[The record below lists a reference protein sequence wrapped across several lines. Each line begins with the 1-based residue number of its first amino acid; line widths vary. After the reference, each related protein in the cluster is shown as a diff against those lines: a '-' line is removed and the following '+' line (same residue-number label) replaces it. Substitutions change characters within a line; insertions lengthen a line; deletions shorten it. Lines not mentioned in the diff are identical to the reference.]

1 MQKKIA
7 SKERFETLDSELK
20 KLIEEQ
26 ASIGNVLKE
35 LKEKKAT
42 KEEIEPHKKKMAVL
56 KKEVEKKAL
65 EKQNENPE
73 ILHVNRGE
81 FEEVMTRRFFYI
93 PSFEI
98 YGGCAGFYDYGPS
111 CCAIKDNIINLWKN
125 HFIIEENLLEL
136 STSNLTI
143 ERVFE
148 VSGHVSKF
156 SDFMVD
162 DLDAHDHKRADKLI
176 KETIDERLKDP
187 KLSNEK
193 QEEYKNILIDVES
206 YKADEL
212 DAVIKN
218 LEIKTPSGKDYSPA
232 YPFNLMF
239 STKIGPTGK
248 LVGYLRPELAQ
259 GIFLNFKRLLNYNNG
274 QMPFG
279 SAVIG
284 QAFRNEISPRAG
296 LLRVREFALA
306 EIEYFINPEDKS
318 FKKFK
323 YVKDVKLS
331 FFPRENQMKKTGVI
345 ELTIEDALKKGI
357 LNNETHAYF
366 IGRTYEF
373 VIACGLLP
381 DGIRFRQHLATE
393 MAHYATDCWDCELL
407 TSYGWIE
414 CVGLADRSAYDLS
427 VHAKATNEDLTAF
440 EPYKEPIIQH
450 VLEYSEKKGGI
461 GKAFGKEAKK
471 VQEFLK
477 SLTEE
482 EMKVYQKDFEE
493 KKEKDITVDGK
504 TYKITDK
511 MCEFKV
517 VKKSI
522 GGKSYI
528 PSVIEPSF
536 GIGRII
542 YAVLEHAYWVRE
554 DEEKEKKQKK
564 KGEKEIERTV
574 LSLTPEISPFKAAI
588 LPLQKDSKFDDHIEK
603 IRKKL
608 TSHGISYRIDDSN
621 VKIGRRYART
631 DEIGIPF
638 GITIDFDSLTND
650 DYTLRDRDSCTQ
662 IRAKL
667 EDIVRIIQQ
676 LVLKESTWDNSNSK

>member
-1 MQKKIA
+1 
-7 SKERFETLDSELK
+7 
-20 KLIEEQ
+20 
-26 ASIGNVLKE
+26 
-35 LKEKKAT
+35 
-42 KEEIEPHKKKMAVL
+42 
-56 KKEVEKKAL
+56 
-65 EKQNENPE
+65 
-73 ILHVNRGE
+73 
-81 FEEVMTRRFFYI
+81 
-93 PSFEI
+93 
-98 YGGCAGFYDYGPS
+98 
-111 CCAIKDNIINLWKN
+111 
-125 HFIIEENLLEL
+125 
-136 STSNLTI
+136 
-143 ERVFE
+143 
-148 VSGHVSKF
+148 
-156 SDFMVD
+156 
-162 DLDAHDHKRADKLI
+162 
-176 KETIDERLKDP
+176 
-187 KLSNEK
+187 
-193 QEEYKNILIDVES
+193 
-206 YKADEL
+206 
-212 DAVIKN
+212 
-218 LEIKTPSGKDYSPA
+218 
-232 YPFNLMF
+232 MF

-274 QMPFG
+274 NMPFG
-279 SAVIG
+279 AAVIG

-296 LLRVREFALA
+296 LLRVREFSLA
-306 EIEYFINPEDKS
+306 EIEYFINPEDKT

-323 YVKDVKLS
+323 NIKNLKVS
-331 FFPRENQMKKTGVI
+331 FFPRESQMNKTGVI
-345 ELTIEDALKKGI
+345 EMTIGDALEKGI

-366 IGRTYEF
+366 IGRTYQF
-373 VIACGLLP
+373 VISCGLIP

-440 EPYKEPIIQH
+440 EPYKEPIVYH
-450 VLEYSEKKGGI
+450 VLEFSEKKGGI
-461 GKAFGKEAKK
+461 GKSFGKDSKK
-471 VQEFLK
+471 IQEFLK
-477 SLTEE
+477 SSSEE
-482 EMKVYQKDFEE
+482 QMKIYQKDLEE
-493 KKEKDITVDGK
+493 KKETEIKIEEQTF
-504 TYKITDK
+504 KITDK
-511 MCEFKV
+511 MCEFKM
-517 VKKSI
+517 VKKI
-522 GGKSYI
+522 EGGKSYI

-554 DEEKEKKQKK
+554 DEEKEKKSKK

-608 TSHGISYRIDDSN
+608 TSHGISYRLDDSN

-638 GITIDFDSLTND
+638 GITIDFDSVTND

-667 EDIVRIIQQ
+667 DDIVRIIQQ
-676 LVLKESTWDNSNSK
+676 LVLSETTWDNILKEFPNQSQTASEKVGLKE